1 MSRIGKLPVAVPSG
15 VKAAV
20 AGNVISIEGPRWKL
34 THTLGRGV
42 RAVLKDNHIHFAID
56 TDDGDKAYKQVNAN
70 WGTARAITANMIKGV
85 TAGWKRSLEM
95 NGVGFNA
102 NLKGDTLVVAA
113 GYSHEVKVKVPAG
126 LKVSVNKNI
135 IELECS
141 DRNMLGVMAS
151 KLRSIRKPEP
161 YLGKGIRYS
170 EEKIRRKAGKA
181 GKK

>member
-1 MSRIGKLPVAVPSG
+1 MSRIGKLPVTVPSG

-20 AGNVISIEGPRWKL
+20 TGNVVSVEGPRGRL
-34 THTLGRGV
+34 SCTLGRGV
-42 RAVLKDNHIHFAID
+42 SASLKDGQLHFAVD
-56 TDDGDKAYKQVNAN
+56 VKESDKAYKQVNAN
-70 WGTARAITANMIKGV
+70 WGTARAVTANMIKGV

-95 NGVGFNA
+95 NGVGFTA

-126 LKVSVNKNI
+126 LKVTVTKNVI
-135 IELECS
+135 DLESS
-141 DRNMLGVMAS
+141 DRNQLGVMAS

-161 YLGKGIRYS
+161 YLGKGIKYS
-170 EEKIRRKAGKA
+170 EETIRRKAGKA